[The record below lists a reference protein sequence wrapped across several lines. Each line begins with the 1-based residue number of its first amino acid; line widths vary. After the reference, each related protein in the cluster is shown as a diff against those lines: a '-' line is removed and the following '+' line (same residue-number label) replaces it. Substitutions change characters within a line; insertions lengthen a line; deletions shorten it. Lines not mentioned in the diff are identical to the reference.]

1 MGHFIF
7 KYYLRVLEEYIFGEV
22 YSEIKIMNKVGNN
35 NKFSECLLPLSYGG
49 FKKLSDLK
57 RLSFSVIICKWE
69 GY

>member
-1 MGHFIF
+1 MFS
-7 KYYLRVLEEYIFGEV
+7 EV
-22 YSEIKIMNKVGNN
+22 HREIKIMKKVGNN

-57 RLSFSVIICKWE
+57 RLCFSVKICKWE